1 MKSIYDFP
9 EIFEVVMAR
18 PPDVVPTEVNSI
30 HELLGRRG
38 VRSGRI
44 LELACGTCAHGI
56 PLAGL
61 GHTVVGVDRSAAML
75 QTAAQNSTE
84 QGVHLHLVQANVV
97 DFNLGASDF
106 DCALFMFETFP
117 VITALEEIVQHFA
130 AVRRHL
136 KQSALYI
143 VDLDPR
149 KRGVG
154 IETGEWGH
162 RTLSIPNGTVE
173 NWYEDRPGDWIE
185 NTSHL
190 LCHCRI
196 TRQGE
201 VIETRDEWRL
211 RVYSPWD
218 LRLLVQTLPGWR
230 LDGFYSWRDLSDRI
244 ATEQHYWMVLEAQ

>member
-1 MKSIYDFP
+1 MQSIYDFP
-9 EIFEVVMAR
+9 EVFEAVMAR
-18 PPDVVPTEVNSI
+18 EPAVVPAEVNSI
-30 HELLGRRG
+30 HQLLQRRG
-38 VRSGRI
+38 IQPARI

-56 PLAGL
+56 PLAQR
-61 GHTVVGVDRSAAML
+61 GHQVVGVDRSPAML
-75 QTAAQNSTE
+75 DAAAQKSVAA
-84 QGVHLHLVQANVV
+84 GVQLQLVQADVV
-97 DFNLGASDF
+97 EFDLETALF

-117 VITALEEIVQHFA
+117 VITASEEIVGHFA

-136 KQSALYI
+136 KPGAIYI
-143 VDLDPR
+143 IDLDPR
-149 KRGVG
+149 KHGVG
-154 IETGEWGH
+154 VATGEWGH

-173 NWYEDRPGDWIE
+173 NWYEDRPGDWVE

-190 LCHCRI
+190 ICHCRI
-196 TRQGE
+196 SRTDA

-244 ATEQHYWMVLEAQ
+244 ADEQHYWLVLEAQ